1 MAVIHPMWAM
11 EEYARIFRSWVWFS
25 PPQPPTRMDS
35 MDIVSRIFRLIECEI
50 WYRIERGASFCQVR
64 RISPDDRGMPC
75 VTSGTQKWNGDRPS
89 FMVRAKVIIVEAVGL
104 RVFMTVHWPEWRRFM
119 MMASMSSMDAVA
131 CVRKYLV
138 DASVD
143 RGLDR
148 FIIMGIIASMFIS
161 KPIQTSSQ
169 CELIITMR
177 VPRMM
182 VNEMVV
188 RMRGFISTGR
198 M

>member
-1 MAVIHPMWAM
+1 M
-11 EEYARIFRSWVWFS
+11 R
-25 PPQPPTRMDS
+25 
-35 MDIVSRIFRLIECEI
+35 
-50 WYRIERGASFCQVR
+50 
-64 RISPDDRGMPC
+64 PDDRGMPC
-75 VTSGTQKWNGDRPS
+75 VTSGTQKWKGDRPS
-89 FMVRAKVIIVEAVGL
+89 FIVRARVIMVEAVGL
-104 RVFMTVHWPEWRRFM
+104 KIFVTVHWPEWRRLM
-119 MMASMSSMDAVA
+119 MMANMSSMDAVA

-138 DASVD
+138 EASVD

-148 FIIMGIIASMFIS
+148 FIIMGIIANMFIS

-169 CELIITMR
+169 CELVITIR

-182 VNEMVV
+182 VDEIVA